1 VFGSEDDWMTRVVA
15 APLVLAVACVL
26 GGCAS
31 SLPPVRPA
39 LVASNASLE
48 AARSAG
54 APEYA
59 VAEFEQARSKL
70 ERARALAQ
78 AGADAPALRLAQQ
91 AEADAQLARALAASQ
106 RSQLALREIENSLR
120 TLAEDVQRTPSTTPA
135 LTFPVRP

>member
-1 VFGSEDDWMTRVVA
+1 MTRVLPL
-15 APLVLAVACVL
+15 PLVLGVACVL

-39 LVASNASLE
+39 LAASSASLE

-91 AEADAQLARALAASQ
+91 AEADAQFARALAASQ
-106 RSQLALREIENSLR
+106 RSQLALREIESSLR
-120 TLAEDVQRTPSTTPA
+120 MLVEEVQRTSPTGPA
-135 LTFPVRP
+135 VSLPVRP